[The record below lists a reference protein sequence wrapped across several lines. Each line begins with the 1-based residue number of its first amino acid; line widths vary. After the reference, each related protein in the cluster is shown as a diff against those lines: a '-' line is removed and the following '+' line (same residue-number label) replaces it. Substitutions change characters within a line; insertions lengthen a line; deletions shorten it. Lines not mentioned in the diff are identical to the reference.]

1 MRLTSGLL
9 TVALMPQGWAS
20 RGHACSPQLSTCGP
34 SPLPEACMEQ
44 TPHSF
49 QKLNMELNIQR
60 VYHVEKPIIYVISA
74 DPKPTRVSSD
84 MTHNGDKACRMGL
97 RLVPRCREGA
107 GVLSHHAG
115 HLQVPLPGAL
125 TRGGPCTPHARTG
138 TGTTETE
145 LGEQE
150 GADPLGTVPEAPGKA
165 LTPSALALGPQD
177 PPDTWEGEMQSA
189 RADGSHSVS
198 ARPPP
203 ARGAVRELLHPSVSG
218 GPQGGRCDVR
228 VPELRGQAAF
238 LDVGYRPLRRGEG
251 GTCPIHSGRGA
262 GFPDPS
268 TN

>member
-1 MRLTSGLL
+1 
-9 TVALMPQGWAS
+9 
-20 RGHACSPQLSTCGP
+20 
-34 SPLPEACMEQ
+34 MEQ

-49 QKLNMELNIQR
+49 QKLNVELNIQR

-115 HLQVPLPGAL
+115 HLQVPLPRAL

-138 TGTTETE
+138 AGTTETE

-203 ARGAVRELLHPSVSG
+203 ARGALRELLHPSVSG

>member
-9 TVALMPQGWAS
+9 TVALMPRGWAS

-74 DPKPTRVSSD
+74 DPKPTQVSSD

-125 TRGGPCTPHARTG
+125 TRGGALHPAREDRCRDDRDSWENRRG
-138 TGTTETE
+138 
-145 LGEQE
+145 
-150 GADPLGTVPEAPGKA
+150 P
-165 LTPSALALGPQD
+165 TPSGQCPRPQ
-177 PPDTWEGEMQSA
+177 E
-189 RADGSHSVS
+189 R
-198 ARPPP
+198 
-203 ARGAVRELLHPSVSG
+203 L
-218 GPQGGRCDVR
+218 
-228 VPELRGQAAF
+228 
-238 LDVGYRPLRRGEG
+238 
-251 GTCPIHSGRGA
+251 
-262 GFPDPS
+262 
-268 TN
+268 